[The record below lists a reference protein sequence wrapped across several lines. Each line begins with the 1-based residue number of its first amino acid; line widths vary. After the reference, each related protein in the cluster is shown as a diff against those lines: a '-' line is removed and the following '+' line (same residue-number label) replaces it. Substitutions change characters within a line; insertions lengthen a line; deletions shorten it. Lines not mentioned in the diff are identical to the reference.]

1 MMPSFSSPPFNDLT
15 TTTAT
20 NAAPADN
27 TEAPAK
33 DGTQE
38 EAAGGTT
45 GADVLFNALATADG
59 GGGSSSSS
67 STSLKKIQSQQ

>member
-1 MMPSFSSPPFNDLT
+1 MSSFSFSPFNDLT

-27 TEAPAK
+27 TEALAK
-33 DGTQE
+33 EGSQE
-38 EAAGGTT
+38 EAANGTAGGN
-45 GADVLFNALATADG
+45 GLFNALATADG

-67 STSLKKIQSQQ
+67 SSSLNKVQSQQ